1 MQPWYPPEG
10 NSMQTNP
17 SARDI
22 ERLLAEADEL
32 ISQINSNLSSEA
44 KEEYRLQ
51 IELRAEKLN
60 KIKTEAQAK
69 IKKKAGWN
77 INSAAEGMHEA
88 YQEIVKAMQELKRY
102 LS

>member
-1 MQPWYPPEG
+1 MIA
-10 NSMQTNP
+10 NP
-17 SARDI
+17 AGKNI
-22 ERLLAEADEL
+22 EQLLAEADEL
-32 ISQINSNLSSEA
+32 IKQINADASNEA

-60 KIKTEAQAK
+60 KIKTEVQAK